1 MLPYRKLI
9 FILLFCI
16 GPCIV
21 SLITRLNAGGLLFS
35 QSVGGTTSGAATYC
49 TTTNSGVVTVS
60 GYVGN
65 ILNWQSTT
73 NGGLTW
79 NSNVNTTP
87 NQTYF
92 NLNQTTCYRAIVQ
105 DGVQPP
111 DTSTIVCITI
121 YPASVG
127 GSVAG
132 GGTYCDSTGNGTLT
146 LSGHTGSILNWL
158 SSTDGGVS
166 WTTIANVT
174 TTYNYSNITQ
184 STLFAAVVQSNPAC
198 PADTSST
205 ASFTVS
211 ALTNAG
217 TINGGATVCET
228 ANSGTLTLVGY
239 TGTITDWESSTD
251 NGLTWTSVG
260 NTTNS
265 LAYLN
270 LSQTI
275 MYRTIVQNGT
285 CSADTTPAVTMSV
298 SDETVAGTIAGGDI
312 YCGVPATGILTL
324 SGYTGSIVSWLSSTD
339 NGVSWNTIAN
349 TSNAENYSNLPVT
362 TWYSAI
368 VQSGACAVDTST
380 VEVVSVAPQTVAGSI
395 SSSTTV
401 CALVNEDTLVLSG
414 NVGNVLGWLSSTYN
428 GASWNSISNTTTSQM
443 FDGLAQTTQY
453 AAIVQSGDCIID
465 TTVAVTITVVPL
477 PSVNAGNDVTISQGE
492 SITLTATGTG
502 SVLWFPSTGLNS
514 ATVFSPVAE
523 PSVTTTYIII
533 VTDSNNCINA
543 DTVVVT
549 VLQNIFDGKVS
560 NLFTPNG
567 DGLNDVWYV
576 EGIQNYPENE
586 VFIYNIYG
594 AEVFKTTA
602 YINDWQGTYNGSELP
617 DGTYYYVILFKETN
631 MTLRGAVDLLRS
643 K

>member
-1 MLPYRKLI
+1 MLPFKKLI
-9 FILLFCI
+9 FILFFLI
-16 GPCIV
+16 GSCVV
-21 SLITRLNAGGLLFS
+21 SLTQPNGGGLLFS

-105 DGVQPP
+105 DGVLPP
-111 DTSTIVCITI
+111 DTSTIVCITV

-127 GSVAG
+127 GAVAG
-132 GGTYCDSTGNGTLT
+132 GGPYCDSTGSGTLT
-146 LSGHTGSILNWL
+146 LSGHTGSVLNWL

-184 STLFAAVVQSNPAC
+184 SALFAAVVQSNPAC
-198 PADTSST
+198 PADTSAT
-205 ASFTVS
+205 ASFSVS
-211 ALTNAG
+211 PLTDAG
-217 TINGGATVCET
+217 TVNGAATVCET
-228 ANSGTLTLVGY
+228 TNSGTLTLTGY

-251 NGLTWTSVG
+251 NGVTWTAVG

-265 LAYLN
+265 LVYLN
-270 LSQTI
+270 LTQSV
-275 MYRTIVQNGT
+275 MYRTIVQSGI
-285 CSADTTPAVTMSV
+285 CSVDTTPAVTMSV

-312 YCGVPATGILTL
+312 YCGVPATGTLTL

-339 NGVSWNTIAN
+339 NGVSWNTISN
-349 TSNAENYSNLPVT
+349 TGNAENYTNLSVT
-362 TWYSAI
+362 TWYSTI
-368 VQSGACAVDTST
+368 VQSGTCAADTSV
-380 VEVVSVAPQTVAGSI
+380 VEIVSVAPQTVAGSI
-395 SSSTTV
+395 SSSATV
-401 CALVNEDTLVLSG
+401 CALMNEDTLVLSG
-414 NVGNVLGWLSSTYN
+414 NVGSVLGWLSSTNN
-428 GASWNSISNTTTSQM
+428 GASWNLISNTTTSQI

-453 AAIVQSGDCIID
+453 AAIVQSADCSID
-465 TTVAVTITVVPL
+465 TTVVVTLTVVPL
-477 PSVNAGNDVTISQGE
+477 PVVSAGSDVTISQGE
-492 SITLTATGTG
+492 SITLSATGTG
-502 SVLWFPSTGLNS
+502 SALWFPSTGLS
-514 ATVFSPVAE
+514 SVTVFSPTAE
-523 PSVTTTYIII
+523 PAVTTTYIII
-533 VTDSNNCINA
+533 VTDSNNCVNA
-543 DTVVVT
+543 DTVLIT

-576 EGIQNYPENE
+576 EGIQNYPESE
-586 VFIYNIYG
+586 VFVYNIYG
-594 AEVFKTTA
+594 AEVFKTSA
-602 YINDWQGTYNGSELP
+602 YMNDWRGTYNGAELP
-617 DGTYYYVILFKETN
+617 DGTYYYVILFKSTN
-631 MTLRGAVDLLRS
+631 VTLRGSVDILRN
-643 K
+643 KL